1 MSKNEKKNAISRR
14 NFVNKTLVASAGI
27 TIVPSFAVSGL
38 GHVAP
43 SDKLNIVGIGVG
55 GMGLSNLKNL
65 KSQNIVGLCDVDWK
79 YAKGAF
85 DTFPNA
91 KKYWDW
97 RKMYEEMENEFD
109 AVVIATADH
118 THAITAAHAMTM
130 GNMFICKSH

>member
-55 GMGLSNLKNL
+55 GIILSIISPLY
-65 KSQNIVGLCDVDWK
+65 SVVGSLQEV
-79 YAKGAF
+79 
-85 DTFPNA
+85 
-91 KKYWDW
+91 
-97 RKMYEEMENEFD
+97 R
-109 AVVIATADH
+109 
-118 THAITAAHAMTM
+118 
-130 GNMFICKSH
+130 